1 MPPPDSSKAVVKN
14 GPSWLGP
21 TCHMDQQCSIF
32 STMAVLQQSKYIHT
46 TIRPLEWLLN
56 ENLRFFFFMSAC
68 KNQPKFQN
76 TYIHTTF
83 SILIDTQ
90 IMIVCYT
97 FDLIQI

>member
-46 TIRPLEWLLN
+46 TIRPLEKLLKK
-56 ENLRFFFFMSAC
+56 NLIQNYLFFCMSAC
-68 KNQPKFQN
+68 KNQSKF
-76 TYIHTTF
+76 YF
-83 SILIDTQ
+83 LID
-90 IMIVCYT
+90 IPFMVKLYV
-97 FDLIQI
+97 LK